1 MRRRIVAVASCQG
14 AKGKP
19 VVALVAA
26 SEVLAEWAVCRCSLW
41 VRRGSTVRLS
51 VVAVASRESPR
62 RVRVRWVLPLR
73 AWKPAPSG
81 RSRRC
86 ERGRL
91 RVAFVSGRVTGV
103 GRTSTLS
110 LMLSRRWEVNVC
122 AWRTLQLMPDRA
134 LRPQA
139 TSSPLSDGTLEARE
153 GGAYVLVFIA
163 DGKKLFVQVIVHL
176 LVGVV
181 HLLGG
186 TSSTETGVGEPP

>member
-1 MRRRIVAVASCQG
+1 MMRVSAVASCQG

-19 VVALVAA
+19 VVAVV
-26 SEVLAEWAVCRCSLW
+26 EVLAEWAVCRCSLW

-73 AWKPAPSG
+73 VWKPAPSG
-81 RSRRC
+81 RSRRV

-103 GRTSTLS
+103 GRTSTRS
-110 LMLSRRWEVNVC
+110 LMLSRCWEVNVC
-122 AWRTLQLMPDRA
+122 AWRTLQLAPDRA

-139 TSSPLSDGTLEARE
+139 TSSALSDGTLEARE

-163 DGKKLFVQVIVHL
+163 EGEELVVQVIVHL